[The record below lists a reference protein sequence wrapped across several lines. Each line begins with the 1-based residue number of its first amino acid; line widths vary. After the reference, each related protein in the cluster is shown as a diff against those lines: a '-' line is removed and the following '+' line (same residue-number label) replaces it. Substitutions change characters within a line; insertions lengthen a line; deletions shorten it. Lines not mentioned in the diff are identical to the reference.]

1 MSFENILRDN
11 LRKQIPADKL
21 NFVKGWR
28 TRKTGPWRSNEG
40 RPEIL
45 MAHHTAGAATD
56 STDPNHRGNQKGA
69 NNGIINWCIKRDNS
83 VPYCNA
89 VIDRD
94 GSVYILSA
102 GPVWHAGR
110 GSFKGKR
117 WERFRIP
124 DNMANSY
131 TFGVEVISKGQKKD
145 FTKAQI
151 ESLKQLY
158 AAVRASSGWPG
169 NANRI
174 CNHRSWAGGRKVD
187 TRYTLATLLR
197 WAVQGWRGRNK

>member
-1 MSFENILRDN
+1 MTFEDTLRVN
-11 LRKQIPADKL
+11 LKKQIPSDKL

-28 TRKTGPWRSNEG
+28 TRMTGPWRSNER

-56 STDPNHRGNQKGA
+56 STDPSHRGNQKGA
-69 NNGIINWCIKRDNS
+69 NNGIINWCIKRDNA

-102 GPVWHAGR
+102 GPVWHAGK
-110 GSFKGKR
+110 GSFAGTR
-117 WERFRIP
+117 WNRFNIP
-124 DNMANSY
+124 NDSANSY
-131 TFGVEVISKGQKKD
+131 TFGVEIVSKGMKKD

-151 ESLKQLY
+151 DSLKQLY
-158 AAVRASSGWPG
+158 AALRASSDWPG
-169 NANRI
+169 NINRI
-174 CNHRSWAGGRKVD
+174 CNHKDWAGKRKVD
-187 TRYTLATLLR
+187 TRYSLLTLIN
-197 WAVQGWRGRNK
+197 WAVQGWRGRKK